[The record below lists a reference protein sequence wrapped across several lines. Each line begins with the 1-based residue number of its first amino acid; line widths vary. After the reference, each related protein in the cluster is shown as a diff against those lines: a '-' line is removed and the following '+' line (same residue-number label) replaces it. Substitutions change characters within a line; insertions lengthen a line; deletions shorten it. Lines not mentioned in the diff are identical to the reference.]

1 MTNGENFRK
10 NFRLQL
16 DSNPYLKG
24 LEAFSRSLEK
34 AYFSKVSVR
43 NCNSSTAE
51 CNPGNSPWNL
61 VIEMECNFNLVEI
74 LYYLEKGNWGEV
86 AIPFSDRETPNSAFY
101 EAIKAFRELNLIDF
115 DVEELS
121 IVLQDTVIVIK
132 KLYKQSIEEQLG
144 QILQTLA
151 AHYVHLTRGL
161 TETPYEIYLPVFE
174 EEIPTAQVLPGIVKK
189 TANSAGDY
197 FGYWALYFDSISDA
211 RIYDLE
217 SRTIIS
223 GDLHMLNH

>member
-1 MTNGENFRK
+1 MQGKNFRK
-10 NFRLQL
+10 HLKLQL

-24 LEAFSRSLEK
+24 MEVFSRSLEK
-34 AYFSKVSVR
+34 EYFAKVKIR
-43 NCNSSTAE
+43 NCCTEISESDQFNKPPS
-51 CNPGNSPWNL
+51 L
-61 VIEMECNFNLVEI
+61 VIEMECNFNLVET
-74 LYYLEKGNWGEV
+74 LYYLEHGNWGE
-86 AIPFSDRETPNSAFY
+86 AATPLSTRGTLNTAFN
-101 EAIKAFRELNLIDF
+101 KALITFRESNSMEI

-121 IVLQDTVIVIK
+121 LQLKDTVIVIK
-132 KLYKQSIEEQLG
+132 KLYAQSIGEQLG

-174 EEIPTAQVLPGIVKK
+174 EEIPSSHALLGKLKK
-189 TANSAGDY
+189 TANSAMDY
-197 FGYWALYFDSISDA
+197 FGYWALYFDSVPDA

-217 SRTIIS
+217 RKCIVS

>member
-1 MTNGENFRK
+1 MTQGENFRK
-10 NFRLQL
+10 HLKLQL

-34 AYFSKVSVR
+34 EYFSKVNIR
-43 NCNSSTAE
+43 NGH
-51 CNPGNSPWNL
+51 PGTSDRNDEGKPSDL

-74 LYYLEKGNWGEV
+74 LYYLEHGNWGE
-86 AIPFSDRETPNSAFY
+86 AANPLTPQGTLNSAFN
-101 EAIKAFRELNLIDF
+101 EALIIFRESNSIEV

-121 IVLQDTVIVIK
+121 LQLNDTVIVIK
-132 KLYKQSIEEQLG
+132 KLYAQSIGEQLG

-174 EEIPTAQVLPGIVKK
+174 EEIPSIHPLLGTVKI
-189 TANSAGDY
+189 TANSAKDY
-197 FGYWALYFDSISDA
+197 FGYWALYFESVPDA
-211 RIYDLE
+211 MIYDLE

>member
-1 MTNGENFRK
+1 MTQGENFRK
-10 NFRLQL
+10 HLKLQL
-16 DSNPYLKG
+16 DSNLYLKG

-34 AYFSKVSVR
+34 DYFAKVNIRTCHTDKSDGIHEGR
-43 NCNSSTAE
+43 PSD
-51 CNPGNSPWNL
+51 L
-61 VIEMECNFNLVEI
+61 VVEMECNFSLVEI
-74 LYYLEKGNWGEV
+74 LYYLEHGNWGE
-86 AIPFSDRETPNSAFY
+86 AANSLSPQGTLNSAFN
-101 EAIKAFRELNLIDF
+101 EALIIFRASNFIEV

-121 IVLQDTVIVIK
+121 LQLKDTVIVIK
-132 KLYKQSIEEQLG
+132 KLYAQSIGEQLG

-174 EEIPTAQVLPGIVKK
+174 EEIPSANALLGTVKK
-189 TANSAGDY
+189 AANSPIDY
-197 FGYWALYFDSISDA
+197 YGYWALYFDSVPDA